1 MEQGEERGGE
11 KRRAYQVEVRSG
23 LGKTRALRELE
34 GLTELSVSSSGASR
48 EEEIQ

>member
-11 KRRAYQVEVRSG
+11 KRAYQVEGRSG